1 MERIK
6 EITEDFKNMD
16 FSSFDE
22 FYDSTSKLVYF
33 VISEI
38 VKRKEIAEE
47 LMQETYLK
55 FIQNINTLKSNYN
68 PKAYLVTIARNL
80 AINEYNKSKRMI
92 YNEEILDIIPEDK
105 ITYNVDLGIINYLEG
120 IEQEIVTMHIVG
132 DLKFREIAKILDKPL
147 GTVLWVYNK
156 AIKKLK
162 KKVGENDEK

>member
-105 ITYNVDLGIINYLEG
+105 ITYNVDLGIISYLEG

-162 KKVGENDEK
+162 K